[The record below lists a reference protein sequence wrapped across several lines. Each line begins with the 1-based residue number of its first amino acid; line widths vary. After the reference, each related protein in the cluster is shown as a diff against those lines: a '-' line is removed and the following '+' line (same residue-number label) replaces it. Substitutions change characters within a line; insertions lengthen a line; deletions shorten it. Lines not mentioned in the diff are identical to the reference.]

1 MRIGEIKGVELA
13 VNPLF
18 MLICLVYLCLGLSEI
33 LWAVLALVLHEA
45 GHALAALICGLR
57 LLRVELFPFGGEI
70 LTEGMVGDNPARDVM
85 VALAGPT
92 VSLFSAGL
100 TYIMEG
106 NLWIAD
112 FSFFMEFCLL
122 LGLFNLLP
130 ALPLDGGRVIKA
142 LFSMKY
148 GLRAATVIGSW
159 SGQILALILLIA
171 GIYLGLKD
179 PQALNLV
186 LVAGFLGYK
195 AREELQM
202 LPYGFTRYLLRKRL
216 MLAERGMAPGL
227 LIVAHSRVRVGRVLN
242 RNLPETIMVVL
253 VIDTGGKALGVL
265 TERILIEAMLNQGP
279 MTTLGDLLRA
289 DEDLEDKPG

>member
-1 MRIGEIKGVELA
+1 
-13 VNPLF
+13 
-18 MLICLVYLCLGLSEI
+18 
-33 LWAVLALVLHEA
+33 
-45 GHALAALICGLR
+45 
-57 LLRVELFPFGGEI
+57 
-70 LTEGMVGDNPARDVM
+70 
-85 VALAGPT
+85 
-92 VSLFSAGL
+92 
-100 TYIMEG
+100 MEG

-112 FSFFMEFCLL
+112 FSFFMGFCLL

-171 GIYLGLKD
+171 GLYLGLKD

>member
-1 MRIGEIKGVELA
+1 
-13 VNPLF
+13 
-18 MLICLVYLCLGLSEI
+18 
-33 LWAVLALVLHEA
+33 
-45 GHALAALICGLR
+45 
-57 LLRVELFPFGGEI
+57 
-70 LTEGMVGDNPARDVM
+70 MVGDNPARDVM

-106 NLWIAD
+106 NLDSGFLFLWVLPVIGA
-112 FSFFMEFCLL
+112 
-122 LGLFNLLP
+122 FNLLP
-130 ALPLDGGRVIKA
+130 ALPLDGGRVIA

-171 GIYLGLKD
+171 GLYLGLKD

>member
-1 MRIGEIKGVELA
+1 MDSGFL
-13 VNPLF
+13 
-18 MLICLVYLCLGLSEI
+18 
-33 LWAVLALVLHEA
+33 
-45 GHALAALICGLR
+45 
-57 LLRVELFPFGGEI
+57 
-70 LTEGMVGDNPARDVM
+70 
-85 VALAGPT
+85 
-92 VSLFSAGL
+92 
-100 TYIMEG
+100 
-106 NLWIAD
+106 
-112 FSFFMEFCLL
+112 FFMGFCLL

-171 GIYLGLKD
+171 GLYLGLKD

-253 VIDTGGKALGVL
+253 VIDTGGKALGF
-265 TERILIEAMLNQGP
+265 
-279 MTTLGDLLRA
+279 
-289 DEDLEDKPG
+289 